1 MITEAF
7 AAGAGA
13 ATGGSQSILMNVA
26 PLAAMFLIFYFILIR
41 PQAKKQ
47 KELQRMLESLKPGNS
62 VVTSGGIH
70 GTIVKIKDD
79 IITLQVA
86 ENVRIK
92 VNKGAIG
99 ALSLAQEA

>member
-7 AAGAGA
+7 AAGTSAV
-13 ATGGSQSILMNVA
+13 GGGTQSILMNIA
-26 PLAAMFLIFYFILIR
+26 PIVVMFVIFYVILIR

-47 KELQRMLESLKPGNS
+47 KEHQRMLESLKPGNS
-62 VVTSGGIH
+62 VITSGGIH

-86 ENVRIK
+86 EDVRIK

-99 ALSLAQEA
+99 ALGFTQEA

>member
-1 MITEAF
+1 
-7 AAGAGA
+7 
-13 ATGGSQSILMNVA
+13 
-26 PLAAMFLIFYFILIR
+26 
-41 PQAKKQ
+41 
-47 KELQRMLESLKPGNS
+47 NS